1 MTREEILDRIEAC
14 SWRERRREGLYV
26 CSRYIYT
33 NVPCNGACS
42 WVFDYP
48 KIKEFEKKKKKKK
61 KNNKLLHKKN

>member
-1 MTREEILDRIEAC
+1 MTREEILDRIEVC
-14 SWRERRREGLYV
+14 PWRERRREGPYV

-48 KIKEFEKKKKKKK
+48 KIKEFEKK
-61 KNNKLLHKKN
+61 NNKLLHKKN